1 VQKQTDIDLVAG
13 FFGQQAQTFNQC
25 MTNFGEDLHATYRT
39 PFLGVLE
46 HRGASLIMDSG
57 GTGLGPEKAEILSF
71 SCSFSRQDPEHVV
84 LVERFEEDRKTEN
97 MVSSKCHFEE

>member
-1 VQKQTDIDLVAG
+1 
-13 FFGQQAQTFNQC
+13 
-25 MTNFGEDLHATYRT
+25 
-39 PFLGVLE
+39 
-46 HRGASLIMDSG
+46 MDSG

-71 SCSFSRQDPEHVV
+71 SCSFSRQDPEHVA